1 MNALGVATREASA
14 SHSMR
19 SGRRLMLL
27 GGRGNPALAGAIA
40 AHLGVGL
47 GQVKLKTFSNSE
59 VYCRIEESIRGAD
72 VYIVQP
78 TCANPELGMSAN
90 DTLMELLVMI
100 DAAVGASAHRIVAVV
115 PWFGYSRQDKKSAPR
130 EPISARLVARALES
144 AGADR
149 VLTMDLHAGQVQ
161 GFFHVPVDHMT
172 AMHLLV
178 EQMRGDRGADASGP
192 APDRKDELVVV
203 APDAGRVKLNRNFA
217 KRLGA
222 DLALL
227 DKDRPEQQVAEIG
240 AVIGDVAG
248 KTAIIVDDMIDTGGT
263 LRAAGEAVMGAGA
276 KEVCAVATHGIFSGG
291 AYETLAASP
300 FRRIVV
306 TDTVP
311 IRPGAPDCIEVV
323 SCAGLLADTVSR
335 IFTED
340 SVSEVF
346 DGENQVF

>member
-1 MNALGVATREASA
+1 MNAAGVAVAEHRMSP
-14 SHSMR
+14 SKLR
-19 SGRRLMLL
+19 PGRRLMLL
-27 GGRGNPALAGAIA
+27 GGRGNPALAQAIA
-40 AHLGVGL
+40 AELGVNL
-47 GQVKLKTFSNSE
+47 GSIKLKTFSNSE

-130 EPISARLVARALES
+130 EPISSRLVARALES

-172 AMHLLV
+172 AMKLLV
-178 EQMRGDRGADASGP
+178 ETIRGDRPEGVSH
-192 APDRKDELVVV
+192 KEELVVV

-217 KRLGA
+217 NRLGA
-222 DLALL
+222 DLAML
-227 DKDRPEQQVAEIG
+227 DKDRPEQQVARIG
-240 AVIGDVAG
+240 AVIGEVKG
-248 KTAIIVDDMIDTGGT
+248 KTAIIVDDMIDTAGT
-263 LRAAGEAVMGAGA
+263 LRAAGEAVMAAGA
-276 KEVCAVATHGIFSGG
+276 KEVCAVATHPIFSGS

-311 IRPGAPDCIEVV
+311 IRPGAPDCVEVV

-346 DGENQVF
+346 DGQNQVF

>member
-1 MNALGVATREASA
+1 
-14 SHSMR
+14 MR
-19 SGRRLMLL
+19 PGRRLMLL
-27 GGRGNPALAGAIA
+27 GGRGNPALAAAIA
-40 AHLGVGL
+40 AELGVGL
-47 GQVKLKTFSNSE
+47 GAVKLKTFSNSE

-72 VYIVQP
+72 VFIVQP

-130 EPISARLVARALES
+130 EPISTRLVARALES

-172 AMHLLV
+172 AMMLLV
-178 EQMRGDRGADASGP
+178 EQVRGEGRPGASP
-192 APDRKDELVVV
+192 KDELVVV

-222 DLALL
+222 GLALL

-240 AVIGDVAG
+240 AVIGEVEG
-248 KTAIIVDDMIDTGGT
+248 KTAIIVDDMIDTAGT
-263 LRAAGEAVMGAGA
+263 LCAAGEAVMAAGA
-276 KEVCAVATHGIFSGG
+276 KEVCAVATHAIFSGG

-311 IRPGAPDCIEVV
+311 IRPAAPDCVEVV
-323 SCAGLLADTVSR
+323 SCARLLADTVGR

-346 DGENQVF
+346 DGQNQVF

>member
-1 MNALGVATREASA
+1 VNPLNTATGERPASR
-14 SHSMR
+14 SMR

-27 GGRGNPALAGAIA
+27 GGRGNPALAEAMA
-40 AHLGVGL
+40 THLGVGL
-47 GQVKLKTFSNSE
+47 GAVKLKTFSNSE

-90 DTLMELLVMI
+90 DTLLELLVMI

-161 GFFHVPVDHMT
+161 GFFRVPVDHMT
-172 AMHLLV
+172 AMQLLV
-178 EQMRGDRGADASGP
+178 EEMRGEDPEGSGP
-192 APDRKDELVVV
+192 VLDRKSELVVV

-240 AVIGDVAG
+240 AVIGEVAG
-248 KTAIIVDDMIDTGGT
+248 KTAIIVDDMIDTAGT

-276 KEVCAVATHGIFSGG
+276 KEVCAVATHGIFSGA
-291 AYETLAASP
+291 AYESLAASP

-346 DGENQVF
+346 DGQNQVF

>member
-1 MNALGVATREASA
+1 MSALGVATVDHPASRT
-14 SHSMR
+14 MR

-27 GGRGNPALAGAIA
+27 GGRGNPALAQAIA
-40 AHLGVGL
+40 AELGVDL
-47 GQVKLKTFSNSE
+47 GAVKLKTFSNSE

-130 EPISARLVARALES
+130 EPISARLVARQLES

-172 AMHLLV
+172 AMMLLV
-178 EQMRGDRGADASGP
+178 DEMRTHGAEPGVPVEGS
-192 APDRKDELVVV
+192 RKDELVVV

-222 DLALL
+222 GLALL

-240 AVIGDVAG
+240 AVIGEVEG
-248 KTAIIVDDMIDTGGT
+248 KTAIIVDDMIDTAGT
-263 LRAAGEAVMGAGA
+263 LRAAGEAVMAAGA
-276 KEVCAVATHGIFSGG
+276 KEVCAVATHAIFSGD
-291 AYETLAASP
+291 AYATLAASP

-311 IRPGAPDCIEVV
+311 IRPGAPDCVEVV
-323 SCAGLLADTVSR
+323 SCAGLLAATVSR

-340 SVSEVF
+340 SVSDVF
-346 DGENQVF
+346 DGQNQVF

>member
-1 MNALGVATREASA
+1 MSALGVATAEQPASRA
-14 SHSMR
+14 MR

-27 GGRGNPALAGAIA
+27 GGRGNPALAQAIA
-40 AHLGVGL
+40 VELGVEL
-47 GQVKLKTFSNSE
+47 GAVKLKTFSNSE
-59 VYCRIEESIRGAD
+59 VYCRIEESIRGAE
-72 VYIVQP
+72 VFIVQP
-78 TCANPELGMSAN
+78 TCANAELGMSAN

-172 AMHLLV
+172 AMTLLAD
-178 EQMRGDRGADASGP
+178 EFAPPGDD
-192 APDRKDELVVV
+192 PDRAPAARRDDLVVV

-222 DLALL
+222 GLALL

-240 AVIGDVAG
+240 AVIGEVEG
-248 KTAIIVDDMIDTGGT
+248 KTAVIVDDMIDTAGT
-263 LRAAGEAVMGAGA
+263 LRAAGEAVIAAGA
-276 KEVCAVATHGIFSGG
+276 REVCAVATHGIFSGD
-291 AYETLAASP
+291 AYATLAASP
-300 FRRIVV
+300 FRRILV

-311 IRPGAPDCIEVV
+311 IRPGAPDCVEVV
-323 SCAGLLADTVSR
+323 SCAGLLAATVSR

-346 DGENQVF
+346 DGQNQVF

>member
-1 MNALGVATREASA
+1 MSALGVATAEHPASR
-14 SHSMR
+14 SMR
-19 SGRRLMLL
+19 SGRRLTLL
-27 GGRGNPALAGAIA
+27 GGRGNPALTRAIA
-40 AHLGVGL
+40 AELGVEPGA
-47 GQVKLKTFSNSE
+47 VKLKTFSNSE
-59 VYCRIEESIRGAD
+59 VYCRIEESVRGAD

-130 EPISARLVARALES
+130 EPISTRLVARALES

-172 AMHLLV
+172 AMMLLV
-178 EQMRGDRGADASGP
+178 EEMRGHGGEAASLR
-192 APDRKDELVVV
+192 DDLVVV

-222 DLALL
+222 GLALL

-240 AVIGDVAG
+240 AVIGEVEG
-248 KTAIIVDDMIDTGGT
+248 KTAIIVDDMIDTAGT
-263 LRAAGEAVMGAGA
+263 LRAAGEAVMAAGA
-276 KEVCAVATHGIFSGG
+276 REVCAVATHGVFSGD
-291 AYETLAASP
+291 AYATLAASP
-300 FRRIVV
+300 FGRIVV

-311 IRPGAPDCIEVV
+311 IRPGAPDCVEVV
-323 SCAGLLADTVSR
+323 SCAGLLAATVSR

-346 DGENQVF
+346 DGQNQVF

>member
-1 MNALGVATREASA
+1 MSALAVSDREHPASLA
-14 SHSMR
+14 PR
-19 SGRRLMLL
+19 SGRRIMVL
-27 GGRGNPALAGAIA
+27 GGRGHPALARAIGTE
-40 AHLGVGL
+40 LGVGL
-47 GQVKLKTFSNSE
+47 GTVTLKTFSNSE
-59 VYCRIEESIRGAD
+59 VYCRIEESVRGAD
-72 VYIVQP
+72 VFIVQP
-78 TCANPELGMSAN
+78 TCANPEEGMSAN

-115 PWFGYSRQDKKSAPR
+115 PWYGYSRQDKKSAPR

-172 AMHLLV
+172 AIKLLV
-178 EQMRGDRGADASGP
+178 EAIRDEVQAGDGP
-192 APDRKDELVVV
+192 TDDLVVV

-217 KRLGA
+217 NLLGA
-222 DLALL
+222 ELALL
-227 DKDRPEQQVAEIG
+227 DKDRPEQQVARIG
-240 AVIGDVAG
+240 AVIGDVSG
-248 KTAIIVDDMIDTGGT
+248 KTAIIVDDMIDTAGT
-263 LRAAGEAVMGAGA
+263 LRAAGEAVMAAGA
-276 KEVCAVATHGIFSGG
+276 KEVCAVATHPIFSGD
-291 AYETLAASP
+291 AYETLGASP

-311 IRPGAPDCIEVV
+311 MRPGAPECVKVI

-335 IFTED
+335 IFTGD

-346 DGENQVF
+346 DGKNQLF

>member
-1 MNALGVATREASA
+1 
-14 SHSMR
+14 MR
-19 SGRRLMLL
+19 SGRRLMVL
-27 GGRGNPALAGAIA
+27 GGRGNPALAEAIGAE
-40 AHLGVGL
+40 LGVGL
-47 GQVKLKTFSNSE
+47 GAVTLKTFSNSE
-59 VYCRIEESIRGAD
+59 VYCRIEESVRGAD
-72 VYIVQP
+72 VFIVQP

-100 DAAVGASAHRIVAVV
+100 DAVAGASAHRIVAVV

-172 AMHLLV
+172 AMKLLV
-178 EQMRGDRGADASGP
+178 EEMRGDGG
-192 APDRKDELVVV
+192 DELVVV

-217 KRLGA
+217 NRLGA

-227 DKDRPEQQVAEIG
+227 DKDRPEQQVARVG
-240 AVIGDVAG
+240 AVIGEVAG
-248 KTAIIVDDMIDTGGT
+248 KTAIIVDDMIDTAGT
-263 LRAAGEAVMGAGA
+263 LRAAGEAVMAAGA
-276 KEVCAVATHGIFSGG
+276 KEVCAVATHPVFSGK
-291 AYETLAASP
+291 AYEVIAASP

-311 IRPGAPDCIEVV
+311 IRPGAPDCVEVV

-335 IFTED
+335 IFTGD

-346 DGENQVF
+346 DGQNQVF

>member
-1 MNALGVATREASA
+1 MSASALGVATSADPASRT
-14 SHSMR
+14 MR
-19 SGRRLMLL
+19 SGRRLMVL
-27 GGRGNPALAGAIA
+27 GGRGNPALAQAIA
-40 AHLGVGL
+40 AELGVGL
-47 GQVKLKTFSNSE
+47 GAVKLKTFSNSE

-72 VYIVQP
+72 VFIVQP
-78 TCANPELGMSAN
+78 TCANPEAGMSAN

-130 EPISARLVARALES
+130 EPISSRLVARALES

-161 GFFHVPVDHMT
+161 GFFRVPVDHMT
-172 AMHLLV
+172 AMMLQV
-178 EQMRGDRGADASGP
+178 EQMRGDDEVRP
-192 APDRKDELVVV
+192 ARSIKDELVVV

-217 KRLGA
+217 NRLGA

-227 DKDRPEQQVAEIG
+227 DKERPEQQVAEIG
-240 AVIGDVAG
+240 AVIGEVAG
-248 KTAIIVDDMIDTGGT
+248 KTAIIVDDMIDTAGT
-263 LRAAGEAVMGAGA
+263 LRAAGEAVMAAGA

-311 IRPGAPDCIEVV
+311 IRPGAPANVEVI
-323 SCAGLLADTVSR
+323 SCAGLLAATVSR
-335 IFTED
+335 IFADD
-340 SVSEVF
+340 SVSEIF
-346 DGENQVF
+346 DGQNQIF

>member
-1 MNALGVATREASA
+1 VSGPGVATAEHPASQ
-14 SHSMR
+14 SMR
-19 SGRRLMLL
+19 SARRLMLL
-27 GGRGNPALAGAIA
+27 GGRGNPALNRAIA
-40 AHLGVGL
+40 AELGVSL
-47 GQVKLKTFSNSE
+47 GAVKLKTFSNSE

-72 VYIVQP
+72 VFIVQP

-130 EPISARLVARALES
+130 EPISSRLVARALET
-144 AGADR
+144 AGVDR

-172 AMHLLV
+172 AMKLLV
-178 EQMRGDRGADASGP
+178 EEMRGEEPPGVS
-192 APDRKDELVVV
+192 RKDRLVVV

-217 KRLGA
+217 NHLGA

-227 DKDRPEQQVAEIG
+227 DKDRPEQQVAKIG
-240 AVIGDVAG
+240 AVIGEVEG
-248 KTAIIVDDMIDTGGT
+248 KTAIIVDDMIDTAGT
-263 LRAAGEAVMGAGA
+263 LRAAGEAVMAAGA
-276 KEVCAVATHGIFSGG
+276 KEVCAVATHPIFSGN

-311 IRPGAPDCIEVV
+311 IRPGAPDCVEVV

-340 SVSEVF
+340 SVSDVF
-346 DGENQVF
+346 DGQNQVF

>member
-1 MNALGVATREASA
+1 MSAAGVATRDLPAS
-14 SHSMR
+14 R
-19 SGRRLMLL
+19 KIGSGRRLMLL
-27 GGRGNPALAGAIA
+27 GGRANPGLARAIA
-40 AHLGVGL
+40 TQLGVGL
-47 GQVKLKTFSNSE
+47 GMVKLKTFSNSE
-59 VYCRIEESIRGAD
+59 VYCRVEESIRGAD

-78 TCANPELGMSAN
+78 TCANPEQGMSAN

-172 AMHLLV
+172 AMQLLV
-178 EQMRGDRGADASGP
+178 EEIRGGGAPEGS
-192 APDRKDELVVV
+192 RQDELVVV

-240 AVIGDVAG
+240 AVIGEVAG
-248 KTAIIVDDMIDTGGT
+248 KTAIIVDDMIDTAGT

-276 KEVCAVATHGIFSGG
+276 KEVCAVATHGIFSGA

-346 DGENQVF
+346 DGQNQVF